1 MAAVHLCLACQ
12 RASGSTINSDLK
24 NNIQMCCLLGQFDDA
39 ASSLMFDKDISNL
52 SKPWIKGRG
61 FIQSGNEIIETQT
74 YWTQPE
80 KDWEFDEDALV
91 TYENPNFREQC
102 KIRGKDFDALNTGWV
117 KQIPLDELMDEEDKE
132 DEDEEELDNEEMD
145 EEDDFLPRKKDDSSK
160 SKDEDEEEDDSWWDE
175 EDEEDEEEEE
185 SKSEESTPP
194 EINAIP
200 EDIGKEFTGTTNHE
214 KVEAAIAKAD
224 IGEKPRIK
232 LNFDKTQG
240 DNPKPVKK
248 IKINLPPPKT

>member
-1 MAAVHLCLACQ
+1 
-12 RASGSTINSDLK
+12 
-24 NNIQMCCLLGQFDDA
+24 MCCLLGQFDDA

-117 KQIPLDELMDEEDKE
+117 KQIPLDELMDEEDE
-132 DEDEEELDNEEMD
+132 DDEDEEELDNEEMD
-145 EEDDFLPRKKDDSSK
+145 
-160 SKDEDEEEDDSWWDE
+160 EEDDSWWDE

-185 SKSEESTPP
+185 DKSEESTPP

-214 KVEAAIAKAD
+214 KVEADIAKAD
-224 IGEKPRIK
+224 IGEKPKIK